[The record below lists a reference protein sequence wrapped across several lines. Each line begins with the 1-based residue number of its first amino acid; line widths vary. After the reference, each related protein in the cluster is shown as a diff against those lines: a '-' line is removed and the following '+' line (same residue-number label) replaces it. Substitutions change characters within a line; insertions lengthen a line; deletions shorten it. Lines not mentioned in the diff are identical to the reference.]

1 MSCTECK
8 KREAQGPHYNPLRGT
23 GRTTKSLNTAL
34 LAAAMGKRVLYVVGL
49 GAHGKE
55 LCYHAAELV
64 REAQIDAQILGI
76 TERRITFTTGGW
88 LEFRGM
94 SEDMSYRGQKERA
107 IPQLQIWDHYALE
120 KQAEAAAK
128 QARMADCDQVV
139 QLLRKHGFTG
149 VDLLATGGAEWTR
162 ERGK

>member
-34 LAAAMGKRVLYVVGL
+34 LAAAMGRRVLYVVAL

-55 LCYHAAELV
+55 LRHYATDLI
-64 REAQIDAQILGI
+64 RLAQIDAQVLG
-76 TERRITFTTGGW
+76 TTATRITFTTGGW

-94 SEDMSYRGQKERA
+94 SEDMSYRGQKDHT

-128 QARMADCDQVV
+128 KARMADCDYVV